1 MHTYYINP
9 LNMVMDCSSVCW
21 ITRGYKDSMDIYTVY
36 IYNIYIYILYIY
48 ICMYV
53 YIDMYI
59 YIYIHVY
66 STCQGQIMSVYWV
79 WCLNMGY
86 PQVMAAAVL
95 AEKLVV

>member
-1 MHTYYINP
+1 
-9 LNMVMDCSSVCW
+9 
-21 ITRGYKDSMDIYTVY
+21 
-36 IYNIYIYILYIY
+36 
-48 ICMYV
+48 MYV